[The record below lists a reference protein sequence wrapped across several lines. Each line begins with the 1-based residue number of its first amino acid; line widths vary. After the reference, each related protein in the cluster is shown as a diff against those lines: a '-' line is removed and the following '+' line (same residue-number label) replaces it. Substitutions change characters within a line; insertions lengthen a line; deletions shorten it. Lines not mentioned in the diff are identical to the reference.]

1 MKLLEKNK
9 NNIMKFGDYLQKFFE
24 EVDSNFRAIN
34 LEVVDLNGDKT
45 TAQEKLISERDFR
58 SWLKRKIK
66 PSEYLDDDTDKGILI
81 QIKFVYNDIQFD
93 VSCVSKDLERL
104 KVNNFKA
111 GKDEI
116 NSEKYRAIS
125 DSDRLADAIIDIAI
139 QYSKEQ
145 Q

>member
-1 MKLLEKNK
+1 MKLPAKNK

-58 SWLKRKIK
+58 NWLKRKIK

-111 GKDEI
+111 GQDEI
-116 NSEKYRAIS
+116 NPEKYRAIS
-125 DSDRLADAIIDIAI
+125 DSDRLADAIINIAI

-145 Q
+145 

>member
-1 MKLLEKNK
+1 
-9 NNIMKFGDYLQKFFE
+9 MKFGDYLQKFFE
-24 EVDSNFRAIN
+24 EADSNFRAIN

-58 SWLKRKIK
+58 TWLKRKIN

-81 QIKFVYNDIQFD
+81 QIKFVYSDIQFD

-116 NSEKYRAIS
+116 NPEKYRAIS
-125 DSDRLADAIIDIAI
+125 DSDRLADAIINIAI

-145 Q
+145 

>member
-1 MKLLEKNK
+1 MKLLAKNK

-24 EVDSNFRAIN
+24 EADSNFRAIN

-58 SWLKRKIK
+58 TWLKRKIN

-81 QIKFVYNDIQFD
+81 QIKFVYSDIQFD

-116 NSEKYRAIS
+116 NPEKYRAIS
-125 DSDRLADAIIDIAI
+125 DSDRLADAIINIAI

-145 Q
+145 

>member
-1 MKLLEKNK
+1 
-9 NNIMKFGDYLQKFFE
+9 MKFGDYLQKFFE